1 VSISQERNADA
12 PVEGARRANKL
23 GQTIRLKGAA
33 TERNLMQATLILLK
47 DQSPLDLS
55 VHRIAREAGT
65 SPATFYN
72 YFKSVREVI
81 LALVDTLR
89 EPYLRDV
96 LPTLQGSW
104 PDAIEDHV
112 RRFVLAYFAFW
123 DKHRRLLA
131 VRNLEADLG
140 DQEFIDRR
148 IDMAQPVVDALA
160 ERIRKN
166 TGSRKKI
173 AKAQA
178 WAQAVVCCAAMEEMF
193 SYPPEAYRSDVP
205 ATPEDVV
212 EAQISI
218 IVSLLQRNQGM

>member
-1 VSISQERNADA
+1 VRISQERNAGA

-23 GQTIRLKGAA
+23 GQTIRVKGAA
-33 TERNLMQATLILLK
+33 TERNLMQATLFLLK
-47 DQSPLDLS
+47 DHSPLDLS

-96 LPTLQGSW
+96 LPTLKGPW

-112 RRFVLAYFAFW
+112 RRFVLAYFTFW
-123 DKHRRLLA
+123 DEHRRLLA

-140 DQEFIDRR
+140 DQDFIDSRVE
-148 IDMAQPVVDALA
+148 MAQPVVDALC
-160 ERIRKN
+160 ERFRG
-166 TGSRKKI
+166 TGSRKKVP
-173 AKAQA
+173 KAQA

-193 SYPPEAYRSDVP
+193 SYPPEAYRSDTP
-205 ATPEDVV
+205 ATPEDIV

-218 IVSLLQRNQGM
+218 IVGVLQRNPGK

>member
-1 VSISQERNADA
+1 MSISQARNADA
-12 PVEGARRANKL
+12 PLEETRRANKM
-23 GQTIRLKGAA
+23 GQRIRPKGAA
-33 TERNLMQATLILLK
+33 TQRNLMQATVSLLK
-47 DQSPLDLS
+47 ERSPLDLS

-65 SPATFYN
+65 SPATFYI

-96 LPTLQGSW
+96 LPTLQGPW
-104 PDAIEDHV
+104 QDASETHV
-112 RRFVLAYFAFW
+112 RRFVLAYFTFW
-123 DKHRRLLA
+123 DEHRRLLA

-148 IDMAQPVVDALA
+148 IDMSMPVVDALC
-160 ERIRKN
+160 ERIRN
-166 TGSRKKI
+166 AASRKKMSRSR
-173 AKAQA
+173 A

-218 IVSLLQRNQGM
+218 IVGLLQRNQGK

>member
-1 VSISQERNADA
+1 MSIPEERDADA
-12 PVEGARRANKL
+12 ASEGARRANKL
-23 GQTIRLKGAA
+23 GQRIRPKGAA
-33 TERNLMQATLILLK
+33 TERNLMLATLSLLK
-47 DQSPLDLS
+47 EHSPLDLS
-55 VHRIAREAGT
+55 VHRITREAGT
-65 SPATFYN
+65 SPATFYI

-96 LPTLQGSW
+96 LPTLQGAW
-104 PDAIEDHV
+104 QDASESHV
-112 RRFVLAYFAFW
+112 RTFVLAYFTFW
-123 DKHRRLLA
+123 DEHRRLLA

-148 IDMAQPVVDALA
+148 IDMAQPVVDALC
-160 ERIRKN
+160 ERFRSTESRRKVP
-166 TGSRKKI
+166 
-173 AKAQA
+173 KAQA

-205 ATPEDVV
+205 ATPSDVV

-218 IVSLLQRNQGM
+218 IVGLLQRNKAT

>member
-1 VSISQERNADA
+1 MSTSQPRTADA
-12 PVEGARRANKL
+12 ASELARRENKL

-33 TERNLMQATLILLK
+33 TERNLMQATLRLLK
-47 DQSPLDLS
+47 DHSPLDLS

-72 YFKSVREVI
+72 YFKSVKEVI
-81 LALVDTLR
+81 LALVQTLR
-89 EPYLRDV
+89 EPYVRDV
-96 LPTLQGSW
+96 LPTLQEPW
-104 PDAIEDHV
+104 QDAIEDHV

-148 IDMAQPVVDALA
+148 IDMAQPVVDALC
-160 ERIRKN
+160 ERFRS
-166 TGSRKKI
+166 TGSRKKVP
-173 AKAQA
+173 KAQA

-205 ATPEDVV
+205 ATPDDVV
-212 EAQISI
+212 EAQINI
-218 IVSLLQRNQGM
+218 IVGLLQRNKAT

>member
-1 VSISQERNADA
+1 MSISEPRTAA
-12 PVEGARRANKL
+12 AASELARRENKL

-33 TERNLMQATLILLK
+33 TERNLMQATLRLLK
-47 DQSPLDLS
+47 DHSPLDLS
-55 VHRIAREAGT
+55 VYRIAREAGT

-72 YFKSVREVI
+72 YFKSVKEVI
-81 LALVDTLR
+81 LALVQTLH
-89 EPYLRDV
+89 EPYVCDV
-96 LPTLQGSW
+96 LPTLQEPW
-104 PDAIEDHV
+104 QDAIEDHV

-140 DQEFIDRR
+140 DQEFIDQR
-148 IDMAQPVVDALA
+148 IDMAQPVVDALC
-160 ERIRKN
+160 ERFRS
-166 TGSRKKI
+166 TGSRKKVPR
-173 AKAQA
+173 AQA

-205 ATPEDVV
+205 ATPDDVV

-218 IVSLLQRNQGM
+218 IVGLLQRNKAT